1 VKRREFI
8 TVLGGV
14 AFVSPLSA
22 RAQQPDRVRRI
33 AVLMLPA
40 PADPQGETDIAA
52 FTQGLNDTGWS
63 VGSAVEME
71 VRWARGDIGRM
82 RTLAKELVAL
92 HPEVILSHGT
102 AVTAV
107 LQKETAT
114 IPLVFV
120 GVSDPVGSG
129 FVAGLPNPGGN
140 ITGFINLE
148 AQMGGK
154 WLELLM
160 EIAPG
165 TKRVVML
172 FNPDM
177 AAGRGS
183 YYRPSFEAAARAH
196 NVATVPAPVES
207 DAEIE
212 GTLTALAGE
221 PDGGLVVMPDTFTFV
236 HRAAIIRAAARNNI
250 PAVYWDSPHAR
261 EGGLLS
267 YGISQD
273 DLFRRSAAYI
283 DLILRGAKPAAL
295 PVQLPTKFE
304 MILNLKTAKALSLS
318 IPASIQLRADEVIE

>member
-1 VKRREFI
+1 MRRREFI
-8 TVLGGV
+8 GFV
-14 AFVSPLSA
+14 AGAAGAWPFAA
-22 RAQQPDRVRRI
+22 RAQQPNRVRRI

-52 FTQGLNDTGWS
+52 FTKGLNDAGWS
-63 VGSAVEME
+63 VGSTVEME
-71 VRWARGDIGRM
+71 VRWARGDIDRI
-82 RTLAKELVAL
+82 RTLARELVAL
-92 HPEVILSHGT
+92 RPEVILSHGT

-120 GVSDPVGSG
+120 GVSDPIGSG
-129 FVAGLPNPGGN
+129 FVAGLPAPGGN
-140 ITGFINLE
+140 ITGFVNLE
-148 AQMGGK
+148 GQMGGK

-165 TKRVVML
+165 TKQVAML
-172 FNPDM
+172 FNPDT

-196 NVATVPAPVES
+196 NVATILAPVES

-212 GTLTALAGE
+212 STLTALARE
-221 PDGGLVVMPDTFTFV
+221 HGGLVVMPDTFTFV
-236 HRAAIIRAAARNNI
+236 HRAAIIRAAARNNV
-250 PAVYWDSPHAR
+250 PAVYWDSPHGR
-261 EGGLLS
+261 EGGMLS

-273 DLFRRSAAYI
+273 DLFRRSAAYVG
-283 DLILRGAKPAAL
+283 LILRGAKPEAL

-304 MILNLKTAKALSLS
+304 LIINLKTAKALGLTV
-318 IPASIQLRADEVIE
+318 PATLLGRADEVIE